1 MSLSVAELEELL
13 KKKVELKNKLQ
24 SIEGTEKALIVRMKI
39 LEEKLTIQV
48 LERRIKAKL
57 AVLEELRSKIREL
70 ENRLKIPAKLTPEVT
85 RKVQEPQNKGSIGVI
100 VQVAPANGQQS

>member
-13 KKKVELKNKLQ
+13 KKKTELKNKLQ

-70 ENRLKIPAKLTPEVT
+70 ESRLKIPAKLTPEVT
-85 RKVQEPQNKGSIGVI
+85 RKVQEPQNKGPMGVM
-100 VQVAPANGQQS
+100 VQVASANSQQS